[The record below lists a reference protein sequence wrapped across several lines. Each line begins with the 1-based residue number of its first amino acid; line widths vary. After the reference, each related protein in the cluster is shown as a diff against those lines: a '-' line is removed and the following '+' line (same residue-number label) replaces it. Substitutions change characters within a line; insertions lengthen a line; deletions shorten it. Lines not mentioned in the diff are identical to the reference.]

1 MNSKRDSERALFVAN
16 RIVEA
21 APHEW
26 PRVFEDLR
34 RRKHLSEMVRLLNKL
49 LEEPAY
55 RDLARSALRRFGL
68 EHAG

>member
-1 MNSKRDSERALFVAN
+1 MNSKRDNDRTLFVAN
-16 RIVEA
+16 RIVQA

-34 RRKHLSEMVRLLNKL
+34 RRKHLSEIVRRLNKL
-49 LEEPAY
+49 LEEPAH

>member
-1 MNSKRDSERALFVAN
+1 MNSKRDSDRALFVAN
-16 RIVEA
+16 RIVQA

-26 PRVFEDLR
+26 PRVFMDLR
-34 RRKHLSEMVRLLNKL
+34 RRKHLSEIVRRLNKL
-49 LEEPAY
+49 LEEPAH

>member
-1 MNSKRDSERALFVAN
+1 MNSKRDSDRTLFVAN

-34 RRKHLSEMVRLLNKL
+34 RRKHLSEIVRRLNKL
-49 LEEPAY
+49 LEEPVH
-55 RDLARSALRRFGL
+55 RDIARSALRRFGL